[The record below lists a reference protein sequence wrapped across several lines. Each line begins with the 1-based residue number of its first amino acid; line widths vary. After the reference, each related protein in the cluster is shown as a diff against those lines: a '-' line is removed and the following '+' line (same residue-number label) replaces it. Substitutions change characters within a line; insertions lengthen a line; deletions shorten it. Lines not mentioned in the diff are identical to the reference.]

1 VAPCA
6 YLDREDRLP
15 IRACCRSAR
24 GGCGEDEQTA
34 TRDPAAPS
42 LRPAPAAVAR
52 ACQQATGR
60 AAFPVVCPSQWPP
73 HGGAGQPKLRSFG
86 RTADAYLL
94 DASNGFSRR
103 KTHVFHL
110 LVGGQ
115 RRPFGRWPSGVDS
128 DLRVTTHK
136 VVIPERGGGTFVQ
149 HLPARRIATARVH
162 GAPATVLREPPFP
175 TGGIHGDHVLVLWN
189 EGGHGYMVSVHGE
202 RLSRPALVSVALAMA
217 RSARPSPERRGSG

>member
-1 VAPCA
+1 VAT
-6 YLDREDRLP
+6 D
-15 IRACCRSAR
+15 
-24 GGCGEDEQTA
+24 
-34 TRDPAAPS
+34 
-42 LRPAPAAVAR
+42 
-52 ACQQATGR
+52 
-60 AAFPVVCPSQWPP
+60 
-73 HGGAGQPKLRSFG
+73 GGAGQPKLRSFG

-149 HLPARRIATARVH
+149 HQ
-162 GAPATVLREPPFP
+162 
-175 TGGIHGDHVLVLWN
+175 
-189 EGGHGYMVSVHGE
+189 GGHGYLVSVHGE

-217 RSARPSPERRGSG
+217 RSARPSPERRGRG